1 MNSTDIAAVIVFGIV
16 AILLTIVLIFGI
28 KSAEKTEE
36 KKRALMEE
44 VTRYYKKRNEMF
56 EKEDK

>member
-16 AILLTIVLIFGI
+16 AIMLTIVLIFGI
-28 KSAEKTEE
+28 KSAEKTET

-44 VTRYYKKRNEMF
+44 ITRYYKKRNEMF